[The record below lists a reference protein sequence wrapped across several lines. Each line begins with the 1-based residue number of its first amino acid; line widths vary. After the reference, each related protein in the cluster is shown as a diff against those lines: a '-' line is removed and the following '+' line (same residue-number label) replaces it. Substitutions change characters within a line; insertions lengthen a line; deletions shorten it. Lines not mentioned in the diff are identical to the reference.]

1 MCRPRTARREF
12 SGYESAVEGLFH
24 GTRREASRKC
34 GTAAVE
40 TDHGKLGS
48 VVTGEG
54 DPVAGLVAQQGHR
67 FTQQR
72 SDQQLTSSVA
82 MDLTVVA
89 EYLCKRDIGPPAGG
103 AVWPR
108 ACE

>member
-1 MCRPRTARREF
+1 M
-12 SGYESAVEGLFH
+12 
-24 GTRREASRKC
+24 
-34 GTAAVE
+34 E

-89 EYLCKRDIGPPAGG
+89 EYLCKRDIGPPAGCPL
-103 AVWPR
+103 ATCLRVSPPPR
-108 ACE
+108 NRTLALRRPRPKFGR